1 MIDDLDKK
9 IITELDGDARRS
21 YTELAKVLKVSEGT
35 IRNRVKN
42 LQKRNIIRLEPVI
55 NPYALGYNFITMM
68 ALEVKVSD
76 LPTVA
81 EMLAKMPN
89 VYYLAFVTGRYDVI
103 AIILSKS
110 TQELSDFIKDN
121 ISNVPGIVRSETLVN
136 LEVRKSPWANN
147 GEINKLINV
156 LVKD

>member
-9 IITELDGDARRS
+9 IIMELDGDARRS

-42 LQKRNIIRLEPVI
+42 LQKRNIIKLEPVI
-55 NPYALGYNFITMM
+55 NPYSLGYNFITMM

-76 LPTVA
+76 LPKVGD
-81 EMLAKMPN
+81 MLGKMPN

-110 TQELSDFIKDN
+110 TQELSDFIKDH

-147 GEINKLINV
+147 GEINQLINSI
-156 LVKD
+156 VKD

>member
-9 IITELDGDARRS
+9 IITELNGDARRS

-42 LQKRNIIRLEPVI
+42 LQKRNIVKLEPVI
-55 NPYALGYNFITMM
+55 NPYALGYNFITLM

-76 LPTVA
+76 LPTVG
-81 EMLAKMPN
+81 EMLGKMTN
-89 VYYLAFVTGRYDVI
+89 VYYLAFVTGRYDVV

-110 TQELSDFIKDN
+110 TQELSDFIKDH

-147 GEINKLINV
+147 GEINKLINAF
-156 LVKD
+156 VKE

>member
-42 LQKRNIIRLEPVI
+42 LQKRNIIKLEPVI
-55 NPYALGYNFITMM
+55 NPYALGYNFITLM
-68 ALEVKVSD
+68 ALEVKVGD

-81 EMLAKMPN
+81 EMLAKMTN
-89 VYYLAFVTGRYDVI
+89 VYYLAFVTGRYDVV

-110 TQELSDFIKDN
+110 TQELSDFIKDH

-147 GEINKLINV
+147 GEINQLINAI
-156 LVKD
+156 VKD

>member
-9 IITELDGDARRS
+9 IIMELDGDARRS

-42 LQKRNIIRLEPVI
+42 LQKRNIIKLEPVI

-76 LPTVA
+76 LPKVG
-81 EMLAKMPN
+81 EMLGKMTN

-110 TQELSDFIKDN
+110 TQELSDFIKDH

-147 GEINKLINV
+147 GEINQLINSI
-156 LVKD
+156 VKD

>member
-9 IITELDGDARRS
+9 IIMELDGDARRS

-42 LQKRNIIRLEPVI
+42 LQKRNIIKLEPVI

-81 EMLAKMPN
+81 EMLAKMSN

-121 ISNVPGIVRSETLVN
+121 ISDVPGIVRSETLVN

-147 GEINKLINV
+147 GEINKLINAIT
-156 LVKD
+156 KD